1 MNSYLEGMWSY
12 AIFDQKKTKL
22 ILSRDRFGEKPLF
35 YSKINNNF
43 FGSEIKY
50 IKSLSEKNFDFDLG
64 KVTKFCSHGYRSL
77 KENDKTFYKNIYS
90 LDPGKI

>member
-43 FGSEIKY
+43 FFGSEIKY

-64 KVTKFCSHGYRSL
+64 KLQNFVHMG
-77 KENDKTFYKNIYS
+77 I
-90 LDPGKI
+90 GV